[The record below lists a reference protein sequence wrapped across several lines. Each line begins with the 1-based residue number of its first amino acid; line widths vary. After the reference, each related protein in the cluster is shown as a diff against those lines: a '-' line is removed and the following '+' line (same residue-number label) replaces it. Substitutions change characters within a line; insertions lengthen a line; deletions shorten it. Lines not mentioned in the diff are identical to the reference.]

1 MQTAHNETQA
11 TGWKRPFFTVWTGQ
25 AFSLFGSSLVQ
36 FALVWWITKSTG
48 SATLLATATLVAMLP
63 QIILGPFAGTLVD
76 RWNRRIVM
84 MIADGTIALVS
95 LGLAALF
102 LLGWVQVWQVFVVM
116 TLRAVGGAFHFPA
129 MQASTSLMVPDNQ
142 LARIAGFNQ
151 MLSGLMGIIAP
162 PVGALSLAVLPMGG
176 VLLIDVA
183 TAVIAVVTL
192 AFIRIPQPPTTVAAG
207 TAPTSVW
214 QEMAAGFRYVSGWS
228 GMLALGAV
236 AMLLNFLL
244 TPAFSLMPILV
255 TKYFGGSA
263 LDLGSMES
271 GFGIGVIA
279 GGLLLGAWGGFKKK
293 IYTTL
298 IGVAG
303 MGLGILVIG
312 MTPPSILALGI
323 AGMVVAGLMNP
334 IANGPLQAI
343 FQASVAPEMQGR
355 VFALIGAVTS
365 LISPLSLLVAGPISD
380 LLGILVWY
388 WVAGLACLLMSG
400 VMLFIPSLMQI
411 EEQGKALRQSQPAV
425 VE

>member
-1 MQTAHNETQA
+1 MQTTHNKPPA
-11 TGWKRPFFTVWTGQ
+11 TGWKLPFFTIWTGQ

-63 QIILGPFAGTLVD
+63 QIILGPFAGALVD

-84 MIADGTIALVS
+84 MVADGAIALVS

-102 LLGWVQVWQVFVVM
+102 LLGWVQVWHVFVVM
-116 TLRAVGGAFHFPA
+116 TLRAVGAAFHFPA

-142 LARIAGFNQ
+142 LARIGGFNQ
-151 MLSGLMGIIAP
+151 MLGGLMAIIAP
-162 PVGALSLAVLPMGG
+162 PVGALSLAVLPIGG

-183 TAVIAVVTL
+183 TAAIAVGTL
-192 AFIRIPQPPTTVAAG
+192 AFIRIPQPPAAATAG

-214 QEMAAGFRYVSGWS
+214 QEMAAGFRYVYGWS

-236 AMLLNFLL
+236 AMLLNFFL
-244 TPAFSLMPILV
+244 TPAFSLLPILV

-303 MGLGILVIG
+303 MGLGILLIG
-312 MTPPSILALGI
+312 LTPPSILALAI

-355 VFALIGAVTS
+355 VFALIGAATS

-380 LLGILVWY
+380 LLGIRVWY
-388 WVAGLACLLMSG
+388 WVAGLACLLMSV

-411 EEQGKALRQSQPAV
+411 EEQGKALRQSQPAA